1 MSFDEGFL
9 AELIEA
15 IAESGLQVILVGN
28 AGAIL
33 HGVPVLTQDVD
44 LMVRDHTEL
53 DRKLDLFARN
63 LGSRSQVPTSRF
75 LESFGL
81 SGGR

>member
-33 HGVPVLTQDVD
+33 HGVPVLTQDKS
-44 LMVRDHTEL
+44 LKM
-53 DRKLDLFARN
+53 LF
-63 LGSRSQVPTSRF
+63 
-75 LESFGL
+75 E
-81 SGGR
+81 